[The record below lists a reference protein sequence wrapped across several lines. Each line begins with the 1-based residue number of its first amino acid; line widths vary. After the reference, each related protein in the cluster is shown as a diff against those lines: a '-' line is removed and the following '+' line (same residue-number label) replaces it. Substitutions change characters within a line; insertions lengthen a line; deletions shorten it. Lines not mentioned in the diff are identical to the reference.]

1 MVCTRQP
8 HLKGRRGV
16 APEFDMRLVS
26 FPHQGRSRIGKLI
39 GDQVLD
45 LSVACA
51 HLPREMRAL
60 LEAGAPALADVRTA
74 HAHPAAMLSLDSIQ
88 LEAPVRNPSKFLAI
102 GMNYRDHIEE
112 SARKGIKT
120 PETQIWFNKQVS
132 CVNGPYDPVHLP
144 AISDMLDY
152 EVELCVV
159 IGQRCRHVSEADALS
174 VVAGYTITNDFS
186 VRDVQWKSPT
196 WTLGKSFDTHGPVGP
211 WLVTADEVRDPQKL
225 HVKLTVNGEIR
236 QDNKTSLMVYGVRQ
250 QIAHLAQI
258 MTLEPGDLIA
268 TGTPMGVAA
277 GMQPP
282 AYLKVGDV
290 VRAEIEGLG
299 FIENRVVAEP
309 R

>member
-1 MVCTRQP
+1 M
-8 HLKGRRGV
+8 K
-16 APEFDMRLVS
+16 LVTYT
-26 FPHQGRSRIGKLI
+26 HQGCTRIGKLL
-39 GDQVLD
+39 DQQVLD
-45 LSVACA
+45 LSVVCPQ
-51 HLPREMRAL
+51 LPQDMRAL
-60 LEAGAPALADVRTA
+60 LAAGEPALAAVRAAEPTA
-74 HAHPAAMLSLDSIQ
+74 HALLPLADVK

-132 CVNGPYDPVHLP
+132 CVNGPFDPVHLP
-144 AISDMLDY
+144 TISDMLDY

-159 IGQRCRHVSEADALS
+159 IGQTCRHVSEADALS
-174 VVAGYTITNDFS
+174 VVAGYMIANDFS

-211 WLVTADEVRDPQKL
+211 WLVTADEVPDPQAL
-225 HVKLTVNGEIR
+225 RMRLTVNGEVR
-236 QDNKTSLMVYGVRQ
+236 QDNVTSLMLYNVRQ
-250 QIAHLAQI
+250 QIAHLTQI
-258 MTLEPGDLIA
+258 MTLQPGDLIA

-282 AYLKVGDV
+282 AYLKVGDL

-299 FIENRVVAEP
+299 AIENTVVAEP